1 VLTELYS
8 YGLATPD
15 DYDSAFKIC
24 RLPYAG
30 LRYADIAITIH
41 VENGD

>member
-1 VLTELYS
+1 MLTELYS
-8 YGLATPD
+8 YELATRD

-24 RLPYAG
+24 RLQYAG

-41 VENGD
+41 IENGD